1 MTDAKCPGSRS
12 GTQSLTRRR
21 RVDRRML
28 DRVPIEGQP
37 SLPISREPRRRSRR
51 DPDCLDCTN
60 VASCRGRCK
69 CCEQATALSGATRE
83 TSACEIA
90 RRAEWIRSARPHSP
104 RTTRTEGAGSQHQ
117 NPYRNFPEAS
127 RFSCFTVSMESR
139 GDEMADR
146 RLTSWDEWYRF
157 ARRELG
163 YAHGEAVA
171 YANVR
176 TVEDLNRA
184 RRLHREA
191 A

>member
-1 MTDAKCPGSRS
+1 
-12 GTQSLTRRR
+12 
-21 RVDRRML
+21 
-28 DRVPIEGQP
+28 
-37 SLPISREPRRRSRR
+37 
-51 DPDCLDCTN
+51 
-60 VASCRGRCK
+60 
-69 CCEQATALSGATRE
+69 
-83 TSACEIA
+83 
-90 RRAEWIRSARPHSP
+90 
-104 RTTRTEGAGSQHQ
+104 
-117 NPYRNFPEAS
+117 
-127 RFSCFTVSMESR
+127 MESK